1 MNTLG
6 KRVKE
11 IRTALNKTQEEF
23 GSQIGIKKNSLSQIE
38 SGKNAL
44 TQQNIVA
51 ICKTFHVS
59 EDWLRTG
66 EGEMFIHVS
75 RADELQSLIDASLS
89 EESGEFK
96 RRLATAVMRLTPEQ
110 LRICTDWIK
119 ETFNLVDAPAADPEP
134 RRELTIEEKLEAY
147 RKELEA
153 EEAARKSKAS
163 PIGSDTDS
171 AKEA

>member
-1 MNTLG
+1 MKNRLKELRKALG
-6 KRVKE
+6 
-11 IRTALNKTQEEF
+11 LNQEEF
-23 GSQIGIKKNSLSQIE
+23 AAALKIGRSTIANYEAGTREPIASVISLI
-38 SGKNAL
+38 
-44 TQQNIVA
+44 TQKWNVN
-51 ICKTFHVS
+51 

-66 EGEMFIHVS
+66 EGEMFVQVS
-75 RADELQSLIDASLS
+75 RADELQRLIDASLS

-96 RRLATAVMRLTPEQ
+96 RRIATAIMRLTPEQ

-134 RRELTIEEKLEAY
+134 ERELTIDEKLAAY

-153 EEAARKSKAS
+153 QEEVRRLEAS
-163 PIGSDTDS
+163 PTGS